1 MVIMNGKIKCCCV
14 RCAVLHYGNVFNITY
29 VLFHVLSEN
38 VNIVKR
44 LRKCR
49 NLLFSNKQR
58 RLKGKSK
65 LILYYR
71 VSELKEAAGKS
82 ILHAVKLNS
91 VGLDA

>member
-1 MVIMNGKIKCCCV
+1 MFHV
-14 RCAVLHYGNVFNITY
+14 RY
-29 VLFHVLSEN
+29 VLFHVLSVN

-58 RLKGKSK
+58 RLKGKLK
-65 LILYYR
+65 LILYYG
-71 VSELKEAAGKS
+71 VSEQREAAGKS
-82 ILHAVKLNS
+82 NLPAVKLNS